1 MAKKLNIEK
10 SSLLDRHSG
19 NLAVRMAKAET
30 IIISQTKQWMKEKLG
45 VNVDELEKS
54 DRSKCKRSFTAI
66 LIKNLPANAREEELK
81 DVFERYGAL
90 KRLEIGPFNTVA
102 LAEFDNEKQA
112 KAAMKNLA
120 YHKFN
125 YLMPLYLEYAP
136 LSMARD
142 HIKDSKKRKDKDEPQ
157 PVEAPVQV
165 QVLDE

>member
-10 SSLLDRHSG
+10 SSLLDRHQG

-66 LIKNLPANAREEELK
+66 LIKNLPANARVEELR
-81 DVFERYGAL
+81 DVFERYGSL
-90 KRLEIGPFNTVA
+90 KRLELGPFNTLA
-102 LAEFDNEKQA
+102 LAEFENEKQA

-142 HIKDSKKRKDKDEPQ
+142 HTKDSKKNKEPL
-157 PVEAPVQV
+157 PIVR
-165 QVLDE
+165 VLV

>member
-10 SSLLDRHSG
+10 SSLLDRHQG

-66 LIKNLPANAREEELK
+66 LIKNLPANARVEELK
-81 DVFERYGAL
+81 DVFERYGSL
-90 KRLEIGPFNTVA
+90 KRLELGPFNTLA
-102 LAEFDNEKQA
+102 LAEFENEKQA

-142 HIKDSKKRKDKDEPQ
+142 HIQDSKKKKEKSEPL
-157 PVEAPVQV
+157 PTVRVLVQV
-165 QVLDE
+165 KELD